1 MALSRPDVLI
11 RIHYCD
17 KHPENV
23 VIMTNART
31 EALDEL
37 LSAFLQ
43 DCMFG
48 NMTGLPRG
56 PLVERDHYEVKIG
69 YWLDGDGFSV
79 ESDAGDAYLT
89 VGLTAHVLG
98 SLAGDKLTIVGLLPD
113 VG

>member
-1 MALSRPDVLI
+1 MAASRPDILI

-17 KHPENV
+17 KHPDDI

-31 EALDEL
+31 EALEEL
-37 LSAFLQ
+37 LGAFLQ

-48 NMTGLPRG
+48 DMTGLPRG
-56 PLVERDHYEVKIG
+56 QHVERSHYEVKIG
-69 YWLDGDGFSV
+69 YWLDSDGFSV
-79 ESDAGDAYLT
+79 ESDTGDAALT

-98 SLAGDKLTIVGLLPD
+98 ALAAGHLTVVNLLPD